1 MPDTPPPQVKCD
13 TSACV
18 VTETGPDTVR
28 LHSTLNP
35 AVVLTL
41 TAAEYAAWVASV
53 QAVGQPTQAAQP
65 GATTPK

>member
-1 MPDTPPPQVKCD
+1 MPDTPPAARCEGG
-13 TSACV
+13 ACV
-18 VTETGPDTVR
+18 VTEVDAGTVR